1 VADRRETKD
10 VVERA
15 AEALRA
21 LPPNDPAAV
30 SRIVIAAAR
39 SREMDLE
46 PHVDDLLLAPR
57 EPRRSRGA
65 LVAALAVAAGIVGF
79 LAGRERLGS
88 TPATP
93 SGGHAVDS
101 RAAGGVAPS
110 LSAPIVSA
118 VARSADMLPV
128 PTQFVFDA
136 ARAQRITLVGDFN
149 GWDEHATPLQRE
161 DGSSLWSVTVPL
173 TPGRHVY
180 AFLVDSTWTT
190 DPRAPASRDPD
201 FGVTGSV
208 VIVGKP

>member
-1 VADRRETKD
+1 
-10 VVERA
+10 
-15 AEALRA
+15 
-21 LPPNDPAAV
+21 
-30 SRIVIAAAR
+30 
-39 SREMDLE
+39 
-46 PHVDDLLLAPR
+46 
-57 EPRRSRGA
+57 
-65 LVAALAVAAGIVGF
+65 VAALAVAAGIVGF

-88 TPATP
+88 MPLTP

-101 RAAGGVAPS
+101 RAAGGAPAVS
-110 LSAPIVSA
+110 VPIVSA
-118 VARSADMLPV
+118 VAPSADMLPV

-136 ARAQRITLVGDFN
+136 ARAKRIALVGDFN
-149 GWDEHATPLQRE
+149 GWDEHATALQRE

-190 DPRAPASRDPD
+190 DPHAPESRDPD